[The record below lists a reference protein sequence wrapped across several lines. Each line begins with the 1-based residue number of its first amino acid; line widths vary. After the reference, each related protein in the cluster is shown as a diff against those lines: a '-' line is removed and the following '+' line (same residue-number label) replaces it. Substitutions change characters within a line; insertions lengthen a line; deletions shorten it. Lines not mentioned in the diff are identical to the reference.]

1 MRNRSSILAIAL
13 GVLFLTGCVMVTPQP
28 QTSPLTTATPEP
40 VAATMSSPE
49 PTASTPTTQP
59 QVVVDPMNAILL
71 GKVFSKDGNDP
82 EPLPGTTMWLAK
94 VHWNAD
100 RTDGAFL
107 LDGATSP
114 SATIK
119 DDNSFAFTNVP
130 PGDYAIIV
138 GDPMGMN
145 AIVMEPDGKAKVVTL
160 EAGKTMDV
168 GKLEVAMTSTSQ
180 KN

>member
-28 QTSPLTTATPEP
+28 ETSPLTAATPAP
-40 VAATMSSPE
+40 VATMMSSPE
-49 PTASTPTTQP
+49 PMSATSTTQP
-59 QVVVDPMNAILL
+59 QVVTDPANAILL
-71 GKVFSKDGNDP
+71 GKVFPKDGNDP
-82 EPLPGTTMWLAK
+82 KPLPGTAMWLAK

-145 AIVMEPDGKAKVVTL
+145 AIVMEPGGKAKVVTL
-160 EAGKTMDV
+160 EAGKTLDV
-168 GKLEVAMTSTSQ
+168 GKLEVAMTAS
-180 KN
+180 K